1 MHQDHHFLSGQ
12 DIWGILLVLHIQIS
26 CVEMF
31 VQKMINLAN
40 VCQQENKKYRGKKRV
55 TLINLPIVDFLEI
68 YDNELGFTCIA
79 PLHEHSKFG
88 ETY

>member
-1 MHQDHHFLSGQ
+1 MSLP
-12 DIWGILLVLHIQIS
+12 
-26 CVEMF
+26 
-31 VQKMINLAN
+31 NLAN

-88 ETY
+88 ETYLRQPFWLRCKVFPLAPFLA